1 MEAKMPMKALLENS
15 ECNLFHR
22 KSPFEKS
29 KRQLDEEKS
38 IPAPNKRNY
47 ICQQKNFVAQKIN
60 RIHYPI

>member
-29 KRQLDEEKS
+29 KRQPDEERKCS
-38 IPAPNKRNY
+38 RS
-47 ICQQKNFVAQKIN
+47 
-60 RIHYPI
+60 